1 MLNTDFRAVILF
13 LSIDCPTPVLCWLVV
28 EGCISS
34 ILSSTTRTVKIDLY
48 YISLT
53 SIGLLYINS
62 VANIISAEV
71 K

>member
-1 MLNTDFRAVILF
+1 MLNTDCRAVILF
-13 LSIDCPTPVLCWLVV
+13 FYRSTVLLCWLVV